1 MFNSKKVKRL
11 EAEIADL
18 KMITDNQ
25 SFIWRKQLEKIE
37 WFLTQDN
44 TSQRRKIEGTL
55 KFVRTAKACLGEI
68 VPKLGEAL

>member
-55 KFVRTAKACLGEI
+55 KFVRMVKGCLGPEI
-68 VPKLGEAL
+68 KLGEAL